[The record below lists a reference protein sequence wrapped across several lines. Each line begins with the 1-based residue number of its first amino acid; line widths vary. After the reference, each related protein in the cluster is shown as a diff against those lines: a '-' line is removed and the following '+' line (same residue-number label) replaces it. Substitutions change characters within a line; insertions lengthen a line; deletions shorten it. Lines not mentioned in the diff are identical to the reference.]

1 MENKKSKIN
10 WVYVISLIISI
21 VLTVWAVV
29 LPDNFNVMAD
39 TVMAVVTGDFGWLY
53 MIGVGAFL
61 FFSVWLGFSKYGSI

>member
-1 MENKKSKIN
+1 MENRKSKIN

-39 TVMAVVTGDFGWLY
+39 TVMA
-53 MIGVGAFL
+53 GVGGGFLWVFFIGGGGVL
-61 FFSVWLGFSKYGSI
+61 FFFVLVWFC

>member
-1 MENKKSKIN
+1 MENRKSKIN

-39 TVMAVVTGDFGWLY
+39 TVMAVVTG
-53 MIGVGAFL
+53 
-61 FFSVWLGFSKYGSI
+61 GF